1 MEMDIFLIRQ
11 LILLNVFS
19 SSDLQQQDLKLFLF
33 VGIVVND
40 TQNKADFLWSFG
52 DVNFLLITTSH
63 KHAITPEQMVFIRL
77 KQEI

>member
-1 MEMDIFLIRQ
+1 MDIFLIRQ

-40 TQNKADFLWSFG
+40 TQNKADFLW
-52 DVNFLLITTSH
+52 
-63 KHAITPEQMVFIRL
+63 
-77 KQEI
+77 